1 MKIEKLLNSKSKK
14 DKDQYQNSIYQM
26 KPLIKLIRGT
36 HEDRLIAATLLENN
50 RQLSSELERL
60 FCILA
65 CNDGTIDTDD
75 YELYNFY
82 LELYLDVKEFFDE
95 YVYTKSSKIE
105 ILKEWIK
112 KF

>member
-1 MKIEKLLNSKSKK
+1 MNKK

-26 KPLIKLIRGT
+26 KSLIKLIRGT
-36 HEDRLIAATLLENN
+36 HEDRLIAATLLSNN
-50 RQLSSELERL
+50 RELSSELERI

-65 CNDGTIDTDD
+65 CDEGSINITD
-75 YELYNFY
+75 YELYDFY
-82 LELYLDVKEFFDE
+82 FELYLDVKEFFDE